1 MMQSQRY
8 LLITLI
14 NNHRNKKSNVLR
26 EEGRA
31 KRQLC
36 EDALIHQEL
45 AENFEFECNT
55 KETPNRDN
63 VQKFQ

>member
-45 AENFEFECNT
+45 AENFEFE
-55 KETPNRDN
+55 
-63 VQKFQ
+63 